1 MCKIG
6 FCDNCLLEKRHIDSF
21 VYINIEAYEKDSLF
35 SCDGFAV
42 HRLRGCQKAEV
53 AGTLVVTVPEDY
65 HEESGAIVYVFP
77 YSAYLANPT
86 SFQNVWPKAVASQ
99 ENVARGASVSFRL
112 LPGTYIVTDRKDKFL
127 GDCATQVFPGEVTNF
142 TLLNIL

>member
-1 MCKIG
+1 MKKIL
-6 FCDNCLLEKRHIDSF
+6 CLVATALLCIAS
-21 VYINIEAYEKDSLF
+21 V
-35 SCDGFAV
+35 
-42 HRLRGCQKAEV
+42 GCQKAEV

-77 YSAYLANPT
+77 YSAYLANST
-86 SFQNVWPKAVASQ
+86 SFQNIWPKAVASQ